1 MYRRLLL
8 LFASVYDLIIH
19 QRGRRHRGAGQLRA
33 RVQGAGRA
41 ADHGRLHQRRR
52 AFAPPVR
59 RYEARATFL
68 HACCGHAHA
77 HARLPTPGMM
87 ITTHMAES
95 SGLPSGERG
104 LLRNPPVFWPPCRL
118 GAALVPQLYKDT
130 RAACDGRDVPHVL
143 RKRPVEAR
151 RHRKSFVGRLS
162 IILTLR
168 ASPHAP
174 LIRWA
179 CGEANE
185 IKRVATR

>member
-104 LLRNPPVFWPPCRL
+104 LLRNPPVFWLACASPPPRAGSERPLFPNFTKTLEPLAMEETCHTCYAS
-118 GAALVPQLYKDT
+118 GQLKHGGTENRSWVDY
-130 RAACDGRDVPHVL
+130 
-143 RKRPVEAR
+143 
-151 RHRKSFVGRLS
+151 RLS
-162 IILTLR
+162 
-168 ASPHAP
+168 
-174 LIRWA
+174 
-179 CGEANE
+179 
-185 IKRVATR
+185 